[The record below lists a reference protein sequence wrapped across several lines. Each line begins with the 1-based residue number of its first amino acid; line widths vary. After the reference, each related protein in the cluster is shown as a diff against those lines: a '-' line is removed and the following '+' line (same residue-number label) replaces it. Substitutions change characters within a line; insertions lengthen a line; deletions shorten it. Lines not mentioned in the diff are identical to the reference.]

1 MEAAYYDR
9 FHKKAPIP
17 SVQTTITSKQLQN
30 FLSYKMYFFNP
41 SLLLLHNHQLQ
52 ELLKEEKNY
61 LQSE

>member
-9 FHKKAPIP
+9 FHKQAPIP

-41 SLLLLHNHQLQ
+41 SLLLPHNHQPQ
-52 ELLKEEKNY
+52 ELLKDEKK
-61 LQSE
+61 